1 MTAPWISD
9 RILVTGSGGRLG
21 SEIRRLFGARATAA
35 DLPELDLTDRES
47 VRRVVSRCRPRL
59 VINTAAY
66 THVDRAE
73 SEPDLCWEVNLRG
86 VERLVEACRQA
97 GAALVQISTDY
108 VFDGRKRSAYLESD
122 EPNPLSTYGRSKLEA
137 ERVAAELSNHL
148 IVRTAGL
155 FGPAG
160 PASRGSFV
168 ETILRLAEGGKPIRV
183 VSDRFASPTYTC
195 DLARA
200 IESLLRAGRP
210 ALIMSSMRVPPPGT
224 RWPSKSC
231 DWPAG
236 RPWWRRSSAAIIQVR
251 RRGPDSACWP
261 RGNMIRRRGGFPC
274 RTGGRPWPPTSHPAG
289 GSKRTIT
296 SEQARPEPLSIRKAL
311 ALTLRQ
317 PPGHQHAAAPR
328 RQNPLPIGSLRTTT
342 ANADCQGG
350 SIHSQGDVVGC
361 AG

>member
-200 IESLLRAGRP
+200 IESLLRAG
-210 ALIMSSMRVPPPGT
+210 ATGT
-224 RWPSKSC
+224 YNVVNAGAATWHEMAVEILRL
-231 DWPAG
+231 AG
-236 RPWWRRSSAAIIQVR
+236 RQAVVAPVLCGDYPSAAARPRFSVLATRKYDQTPGR
-251 RRGPDSACWP
+251 FPMPDW
-261 RGNMIRRRGGFPC
+261 
-274 RTGGRPWPPTSHPAG
+274 RTALAAYLAPGGRV
-289 GSKRTIT
+289 
-296 SEQARPEPLSIRKAL
+296 QADD
-311 ALTLRQ
+311 
-317 PPGHQHAAAPR
+317 H
-328 RQNPLPIGSLRTTT
+328 
-342 ANADCQGG
+342 
-350 SIHSQGDVVGC
+350 V
-361 AG
+361 

>member
-200 IESLLRAGRP
+200 IESLLLRRGDRHLSCRQCGCRHLARDGRRNPAIGRQAGRGGAGP
-210 ALIMSSMRVPPPGT
+210 LRRLSKCGGAAQIQRV
-224 RWPSKSC
+224 
-231 DWPAG
+231 
-236 RPWWRRSSAAIIQVR
+236 
-251 RRGPDSACWP
+251 
-261 RGNMIRRRGGFPC
+261 
-274 RTGGRPWPPTSHPAG
+274 
-289 GSKRTIT
+289 
-296 SEQARPEPLSIRKAL
+296 
-311 ALTLRQ
+311 
-317 PPGHQHAAAPR
+317 GHAE
-328 RQNPLPIGSLRTTT
+328 I
-342 ANADCQGG
+342 
-350 SIHSQGDVVGC
+350 
-361 AG
+361 